1 MLKLLFFTQVI
12 FAQNNISE
20 EVIDSIIDTPKEQS
34 VDFQVSG
41 ASTKRSVTSQKKKP
55 LKSQSISGNLENQ
68 LLRSKIVDEIKVP
81 TQIPKNTIFNKDVD
95 LLPGTVFKTLIQSDI
110 IAYVGSAS
118 PIESIVLEG
127 DYKGSIL
134 IGNATMDVQT
144 KRVNIS
150 FSQIRKKNSKVS
162 YSISGLVRD
171 KTGDL
176 GLDATHESFYWNY
189 FFAEA
194 ALNTASGFAN
204 ATTERTK
211 NRDGNYEIAPSIDSS
226 TKQGVAV
233 GLAKAGER
241 ISERLRSQPEYVTAK
256 GPFVVQVVILE

>member
-1 MLKLLFFTQVI
+1 MLKLLFLTQFV

-20 EVIDSIIDTPKEQS
+20 EVIDSIVETPKGQIDYQNS
-34 VDFQVSG
+34 
-41 ASTKRSVTSQKKKP
+41 ANPKRVVASQKKQK
-55 LKSQSISGNLENQ
+55 LKAQNLSGNLENQ
-68 LLRSKIVDEIKVP
+68 LLRSKSVDEIKMP
-81 TQIPKNTIFNKDVD
+81 TQIPKNTEFHKDVN
-95 LLPGTVFKTLIQSDI
+95 LLSGTVFKTLIQSDI
-110 IAYVGSAS
+110 IAYVGSTS
-118 PIESIVLEG
+118 PIEALVLEG
-127 DYKGSIL
+127 EYKGSIL
-134 IGNATMDVQT
+134 IGNATMDMQT

-150 FSQIRKKNSKVS
+150 FSKIRKQHSKVS

-189 FFAEA
+189 FLAEA

-211 NRDGNYEIAPSIDSS
+211 NRDGNYEIAPSVDSS
-226 TKQGVAV
+226 AKQGVAV

-241 ISERLRSQPEYVTAK
+241 ISERLKSAPEYVTAK

>member
-1 MLKLLFFTQVI
+1 MLKLLFLTQFV

-20 EVIDSIIDTPKEQS
+20 EVIDSIVDTPKEQVIEFQTSSSGSKS
-34 VDFQVSG
+34 V
-41 ASTKRSVTSQKKKP
+41 VTAQKKKP
-55 LKSQSISGNLENQ
+55 LKTQGLSGNLENQ
-68 LLRSKIVDEIKVP
+68 LLRSKTVDEIKVP
-81 TQIPKNTIFNKDVD
+81 TQIPKNTNFNKDVD
-95 LLPGTVFKTLIQSDI
+95 LLSGTVFKTLIQSDI
-110 IAYVGSAS
+110 IAYVGSTS
-118 PIESIVLEG
+118 PIEATVIEG

-134 IGNATMDVQT
+134 IGNATMDMQT

-189 FFAEA
+189 FLAEA

-211 NRDGNYEIAPSIDSS
+211 NRDGNYEIAPSVDSS
-226 TKQGVAV
+226 AKQGVAV

-241 ISERLRSQPEYVTAK
+241 ISERLRSAPEYVTAK
-256 GPFVVQVVILE
+256 GPFVVQVVILD

>member
-1 MLKLLFFTQVI
+1 MFKLLFLTQLV

-20 EVIDSIIDTPKEQS
+20 EVIDSIVDSPKEQVVEYQADTNS
-34 VDFQVSG
+34 KRTI
-41 ASTKRSVTSQKKKP
+41 ASPKKKP
-55 LKSQSISGNLENQ
+55 LKAQNLSGNLENS
-68 LLRSKIVDEIKVP
+68 LLRSKSVDEIKVP
-81 TQIPKNTIFNKDVD
+81 TQIPKNTNFNKDVN
-95 LLPGTVFKTLIQSDI
+95 LLSGTVFKTLIQTDI
-110 IAYVGSAS
+110 IAYVGSTS
-118 PIESIVLEG
+118 PIEALVLEG
-127 DYKGSIL
+127 EYKGSML
-134 IGNATMDVQT
+134 IGNATMDIQT

-150 FSQIRKKNSKVS
+150 FSQIRKNNSKVS

-171 KTGDL
+171 NTGDL

-189 FFAEA
+189 FLAET

-211 NRDGNYEIAPSIDSS
+211 NRDGNYEIAPSVDSS
-226 TKQGVAV
+226 AKQGVAV

-241 ISERLRSQPEYVTAK
+241 ISERLRSAPEYVTAK